1 MKKYLLSTLA
11 DGICVVLLSV
21 CPILCYA
28 SAFSVKLE
36 ASVLIMAAVLFS
48 IVFSL
53 LSAFVKNNLKYALCM
68 TVIAFVAFL
77 VFVFANE
84 RIFAQANYAIN
95 KLLELYSVYLPV
107 YSNIKFASYIAND
120 ATGFF
125 VLLSLILNG
134 LFSFLISRIKS
145 IKIAGLLSI
154 ALLVPCF
161 VLVNTLPDL
170 VPLLI
175 IFTVLFALYFSSQ
188 TRQLNYAHSGVI
200 TAVCAVILAVL
211 ITVLAVINPVAN
223 YERPKWQD
231 NMLNTVQ
238 TLTGMKTY
246 NGSGK
251 ISSALAEVGNSLEPE
266 VDFSNAGALT
276 QTGKKVMTVTS
287 STDGRIYLKSMAYAN
302 YENNKWSVLTDEQ
315 ADNYPQDYQSFI
327 MTIMTQYFEEAETVT
342 IDTVN
347 KENVIYTPYYLN
359 YINNNFSPVCDVFI
373 ANTDK
378 ATNYTMFVIPYSE
391 ENINDFSRIEISGTS
406 KYDDFAQC
414 YLSLPNDTKQ
424 AMLEIAERNNIKDL
438 SKSDI
443 SQTVAAVKDFVSH
456 SASYSLNTQ
465 KVPDGRDVAEWFL
478 NDAETGYCMHFANA
492 TAVMLRALG
501 VPARYVTGY
510 CANVVDGKA
519 TVTSDNAHAWVEY
532 FDERIGWIPL
542 DATSSDFVVVQATES
557 IQPTTQAQT
566 TSPTVQPTTQAQNTK
581 PVKTE
586 VKAKISTP
594 AIIVIIILLIITL
607 AILRII
613 LIRYYRKYSFT
624 HKDYKS
630 RVICIYRYL
639 NKLSVHAKVRI
650 PKKIENICTKAKFST
665 HNISDEEYKIVLNYV
680 LKFRNKT
687 IGKMPIVKK
696 LYCIIILGI

>member
-11 DGICVVLLSV
+11 DGICAVLLSV

-36 ASVLIMAAVLFS
+36 SSVLIMAAVLFS

-53 LSAFVKNNLKYALCM
+53 LSAFVKSNLKYALCM

-84 RIFAQANYAIN
+84 HIFAQANYAIN
-95 KLLELYSVYLPV
+95 KLLEQYSVYLSV
-107 YSNIKFASYIAND
+107 YSNIKFASYIANN

-211 ITVLAVINPVAN
+211 ITVSAVINPVAD

-238 TLTGMKTY
+238 ALTGMKTY

-251 ISSALAEVGNSLEPE
+251 ISSALAEAGNNVSSE
-266 VDFSNAGALT
+266 VDFSNAGALK
-276 QTGKKVMTVTS
+276 QTGTKVMTVV
-287 STDGRIYLKSMAYAN
+287 TDLNGRIYLKGMSYAN

-315 ADNYPQDYQSFI
+315 ANDYPQDFQAFI
-327 MTIMTQYFEEAETVT
+327 MTANYQERATVT

-347 KENVIYTPYYLN
+347 KESIVYTPYYLAS
-359 YINNNFSPVCDVFI
+359 INDTFSPVCDVLVS
-373 ANTDK
+373 NSDK
-378 ATNYTMFVIPYSE
+378 ATNYSMSVMPYSE
-391 ENINDFSRIEISGTS
+391 SELDNFSMDFSSQV
-406 KYDDFAQC
+406 YDYDNFVKNY
-414 YLSLPNDTKQ
+414 YLKLPYDTKL
-424 AMLEIAERNNIKDL
+424 AMLKIAEENNLTGVSTQNIP
-438 SKSDI
+438 
-443 SQTVAAVKDFVSH
+443 QAVKQFVSH

-492 TAVMLRALG
+492 AAVMLRALG

-510 CANVVDGKA
+510 CADVVDGKA
-519 TVTSDNAHAWVEY
+519 IVTSDNAHAWVEY
-532 FDERIGWIPL
+532 YDSSIGWIPL
-542 DATSSDFVVVQATES
+542 DATSSDFEVPQATES
-557 IQPTTQAQT
+557 VQTTTQAQT
-566 TSPTVQPTTQAQNTK
+566 TSPTVQPTTQAQTTK
-581 PVKTE
+581 PVKAE

-594 AIIVIIILLIITL
+594 AIIVIIILLIIAL

-613 LIRYYRKYSFT
+613 FIRYYRKYSFT

-639 NKLSVHAKVRI
+639 NKLSVHSKIRI
-650 PKKIENICTKAKFST
+650 PKKIENICTKSKFST

-680 LKFRNKT
+680 LTFRNKT

>member
-53 LSAFVKNNLKYALCM
+53 LSAFVKNNLKYALCV

-84 RIFAQANYAIN
+84 RIVAQANYAIN
-95 KLLELYSVYLPV
+95 KLLELYSVYLSV

-211 ITVLAVINPVAN
+211 ITVLAVINPVVD

-251 ISSALAEVGNSLEPE
+251 ISSALAEVGNNVSSE
-266 VDFSNAGALT
+266 VDFSNAGALK
-276 QTGKKVMTVTS
+276 QTGTKVMTVTS

-315 ADNYPQDYQSFI
+315 SNDYPQDFQAFI
-327 MTIMTQYFEEAETVT
+327 MTANYQERSTVT

-347 KENVIYTPYYLN
+347 KESIVYTPYYLAS
-359 YINNNFSPVCDVFI
+359 INDTFSPVCDVLVS
-373 ANTDK
+373 NSDK
-378 ATNYTMFVIPYSE
+378 ATNYSMSVMPFSESELDNFSMDFSSQVYDYDNFVKNYYLKLPYDTKLAMLKIAE
-391 ENINDFSRIEISGTS
+391 ENNLTGVST
-406 KYDDFAQC
+406 Q
-414 YLSLPNDTKQ
+414 
-424 AMLEIAERNNIKDL
+424 NIP
-438 SKSDI
+438 
-443 SQTVAAVKDFVSH
+443 QAVKQFVSH

-492 TAVMLRALG
+492 AAVMLRALD

-510 CANVVDGKA
+510 CADVVDGKA
-519 TVTSDNAHAWVEY
+519 IVTSDNAHAWVEY
-532 FDERIGWIPL
+532 YDSSIGWIPL
-542 DATSSDFVVVQATES
+542 DATSSDFEVPQATES
-557 IQPTTQAQT
+557 VQTTTQAQT
-566 TSPTVQPTTQAQNTK
+566 TSPTVQPTTQAQTTK

-594 AIIVIIILLIITL
+594 AIIVIIILLIIAL
-607 AILRII
+607 EILRII

-639 NKLSVHAKVRI
+639 NKLSVHSKVRI

-680 LKFRNKT
+680 LTFRNKT

>member
-11 DGICVVLLSV
+11 DSICVVLLSV

-36 ASVLIMAAVLFS
+36 APVLIMAAVLFS

-95 KLLELYSVYLPV
+95 KLLELYSVYLSV

-211 ITVLAVINPVAN
+211 ITVLAVINPVAD

-231 NMLNTVQ
+231 NILNTVQ

-251 ISSALAEVGNSLEPE
+251 ISSALAEVGNNVSSE

-510 CANVVDGKA
+510 CTNVVDGKA

-542 DATSSDFVVVQATES
+542 DATSSDFEVPQATES
-557 IQPTTQAQT
+557 VQTTTQAQT

-586 VKAKISTP
+586 VKTKISTP
-594 AIIVIIILLIITL
+594 AIIVIIILLIIAL
-607 AILRII
+607 EILRII
-613 LIRYYRKYSFT
+613 FIRYYRKYSFT

-639 NKLSVHAKVRI
+639 NKLSVHSKVRI

-680 LKFRNKT
+680 LTFRNKT

>member
-28 SAFSVKLE
+28 SAFSVKLDS
-36 ASVLIMAAVLFS
+36 SVLIMAAVLFS
-48 IVFSL
+48 MVFSL

-95 KLLELYSVYLPV
+95 KLLEQYSVYLSV
-107 YSNIKFASYIAND
+107 YSNIKFASYIANN

-200 TAVCAVILAVL
+200 TAVYAVILAVL
-211 ITVLAVINPVAN
+211 ITVLAVINPVAD

-251 ISSALAEVGNSLEPE
+251 ISSALAEVGNNVSSE

-315 ADNYPQDYQSFI
+315 ANDYPQDFQAFI
-327 MTIMTQYFEEAETVT
+327 MTANYQERSTVT

-347 KENVIYTPYYLN
+347 KESIVYTPYYLAS
-359 YINNNFSPVCDVFI
+359 INDTFSPVCDVLVS
-373 ANTDK
+373 NSDK
-378 ATNYTMFVIPYSE
+378 ATNYSMSVMPFSESELDNFSMDFSSQVYDYDNFVKSYYLKLPYDTKLAMLKIAE
-391 ENINDFSRIEISGTS
+391 ENNLTGVST
-406 KYDDFAQC
+406 Q
-414 YLSLPNDTKQ
+414 
-424 AMLEIAERNNIKDL
+424 NIP
-438 SKSDI
+438 
-443 SQTVAAVKDFVSH
+443 QAVKQFVSH

-492 TAVMLRALG
+492 AAVMLRALG

-510 CANVVDGKA
+510 CADVVDGKA
-519 TVTSDNAHAWVEY
+519 IVTSDNAHAWVEY
-532 FDERIGWIPL
+532 YDSSIGWIPL
-542 DATSSDFVVVQATES
+542 DATSSDFVIPQATES

-566 TSPTVQPTTQAQNTK
+566 TSPTVQPTTQAQTSK
-581 PVKTE
+581 PAKTE

-594 AIIVIIILLIITL
+594 AIVVIIILLIIAL

-639 NKLSVHAKVRI
+639 NKLSVHSKVRI

-665 HNISDEEYKIVLNYV
+665 HNISDEEYKIVFNYV
-680 LKFRNKT
+680 LTFRNKT

>member
-36 ASVLIMAAVLFS
+36 APVLIMAAVLFS

-95 KLLELYSVYLPV
+95 KLLELYSVYLSV
-107 YSNIKFASYIAND
+107 YSNIKFASYIANN

-211 ITVLAVINPVAN
+211 ITVLAVINPVAD

-251 ISSALAEVGNSLEPE
+251 ISSALAEVGNNVSSE
-266 VDFSNAGALT
+266 VDFSNAGALK
-276 QTGKKVMTVTS
+276 QTGTKVMTVV
-287 STDGRIYLKSMAYAN
+287 TDLNGRIYLKGMSYAN

-315 ADNYPQDYQSFI
+315 ANDYPQDFQAFI
-327 MTIMTQYFEEAETVT
+327 MTANYQERSTVT

-347 KENVIYTPYYLN
+347 KESIVYTPYYLVS
-359 YINNNFSPVCDVFI
+359 INDTFSPVCDVLVS
-373 ANTDK
+373 NSDK
-378 ATNYTMFVIPYSE
+378 ATNYSMSVMPYSE
-391 ENINDFSRIEISGTS
+391 SELNNFSMDFSSQV
-406 KYDDFAQC
+406 YDYDNFVKSY
-414 YLSLPNDTKQ
+414 YLKLPYDTKL
-424 AMLEIAERNNIKDL
+424 AMLKIAEENNLTGVSTQNIP
-438 SKSDI
+438 
-443 SQTVAAVKDFVSH
+443 QAVKQFVSH

-492 TAVMLRALG
+492 AAVMLRALG

-510 CANVVDGKA
+510 CADVVDGKA
-519 TVTSDNAHAWVEY
+519 IVTSDNAHAWVEY
-532 FDERIGWIPL
+532 YDSSIGWIPL
-542 DATSSDFVVVQATES
+542 DATSSDFEVPQATES
-557 IQPTTQAQT
+557 VQTTTQAQT
-566 TSPTVQPTTQAQNTK
+566 TSPTVQPTTQAQTTK

-594 AIIVIIILLIITL
+594 AIIVIIILLIIAL

-613 LIRYYRKYSFT
+613 FIRYYRKYSFT
-624 HKDYKS
+624 HNDYKS

-639 NKLSVHAKVRI
+639 NKLSVHSKVRI

-680 LKFRNKT
+680 LTFRNKT

>member
-11 DGICVVLLSV
+11 DGICVFLLSV

-48 IVFSL
+48 MVFSL

-84 RIFAQANYAIN
+84 HIFAQANYAIN
-95 KLLELYSVYLPV
+95 KLLEQYSVYLSV
-107 YSNIKFASYIAND
+107 YSNIKFASYIANN

-200 TAVCAVILAVL
+200 TAVYAVILAVL
-211 ITVLAVINPVAN
+211 ITVLAVINPVTD

-251 ISSALAEVGNSLEPE
+251 ISSALAEVGNNVSSE
-266 VDFSNAGALT
+266 VDFSNAGALK
-276 QTGKKVMTVTS
+276 QTGTKVMTVV
-287 STDGRIYLKSMAYAN
+287 TDLNGRIYLKGMSYAN

-315 ADNYPQDYQSFI
+315 ANDYPQDFQAFI
-327 MTIMTQYFEEAETVT
+327 MTANYQERSTVT

-347 KENVIYTPYYLN
+347 KESIVYTPYYLAS
-359 YINNNFSPVCDVFI
+359 INDTFSPVCDVLVS
-373 ANTDK
+373 NSDK
-378 ATNYTMFVIPYSE
+378 ATNYSMSVMPFSESELDNFSMDFSSQVYDYDNFVKNYYLKLPYDTKLAMLKIAE
-391 ENINDFSRIEISGTS
+391 ENNLTGVST
-406 KYDDFAQC
+406 Q
-414 YLSLPNDTKQ
+414 
-424 AMLEIAERNNIKDL
+424 NIP
-438 SKSDI
+438 
-443 SQTVAAVKDFVSH
+443 QAVKQFVSH

-519 TVTSDNAHAWVEY
+519 TVTSDNAHAWAEY

-542 DATSSDFVVVQATES
+542 DATSSDFEVPQATES
-557 IQPTTQAQT
+557 VQTTTQAQT
-566 TSPTVQPTTQAQNTK
+566 TSPTVQPTTQAQTTK

-594 AIIVIIILLIITL
+594 AIIVIIILLIIAL
-607 AILRII
+607 EILRII

-639 NKLSVHAKVRI
+639 NKLSVHSKVRI

-680 LKFRNKT
+680 LTFRNKT

>member
-36 ASVLIMAAVLFS
+36 SSVLIMAAVLFS

-84 RIFAQANYAIN
+84 RIVAQANYAIN
-95 KLLELYSVYLPV
+95 KLLELYSVYLSV
-107 YSNIKFASYIAND
+107 YSNIKFASYIANN

-211 ITVLAVINPVAN
+211 ITVLAVINPVAD

-251 ISSALAEVGNSLEPE
+251 ISSALAEVGNNVSSE
-266 VDFSNAGALT
+266 VDFSNAGALK
-276 QTGKKVMTVTS
+276 QTGTKVMTVV
-287 STDGRIYLKSMAYAN
+287 TDLNGRIYLKGMSYAN

-315 ADNYPQDYQSFI
+315 ANDYPQDFQAFI
-327 MTIMTQYFEEAETVT
+327 MTANYQERSTVT

-347 KENVIYTPYYLN
+347 KESIVYTPYYLAS
-359 YINNNFSPVCDVFI
+359 INDTFSPVCDVLVS
-373 ANTDK
+373 NSDK
-378 ATNYTMFVIPYSE
+378 ATNYSISVMPYSE
-391 ENINDFSRIEISGTS
+391 SELDNFSMAFSS
-406 KYDDFAQC
+406 QVYDYDNFVKSY
-414 YLSLPNDTKQ
+414 YLKLPYDTKL
-424 AMLEIAERNNIKDL
+424 AMLKIAEENNLTGVSTQNIP
-438 SKSDI
+438 
-443 SQTVAAVKDFVSH
+443 QAVKQFVSH

-478 NDAETGYCMHFANA
+478 NDVETGYCMHFANA
-492 TAVMLRALG
+492 AAVMLRALG

-510 CANVVDGKA
+510 CADVVDGKA

-542 DATSSDFVVVQATES
+542 DATSSDFEVPQATES

-581 PVKTE
+581 SVKTE

-594 AIIVIIILLIITL
+594 AIIVIIILLIIAL

-680 LKFRNKT
+680 LTFRNKT

>member
-95 KLLELYSVYLPV
+95 KLLELYSVYLSV
-107 YSNIKFASYIAND
+107 YSNIKFASYVAND

-154 ALLVPCF
+154 VLLVPCF

-211 ITVLAVINPVAN
+211 ITVLAVINPVAD

-251 ISSALAEVGNSLEPE
+251 ISSALAEVGNNVSSE
-266 VDFSNAGALT
+266 VDFSNAGALK
-276 QTGKKVMTVTS
+276 QTGTKVMTVV
-287 STDGRIYLKSMAYAN
+287 TDLNGRIYLKGMSYAN

-315 ADNYPQDYQSFI
+315 ANDYPQDFQAFI
-327 MTIMTQYFEEAETVT
+327 MTANYQERSTVT

-347 KENVIYTPYYLN
+347 KESIVYTPYYLAS
-359 YINNNFSPVCDVFI
+359 INDTFSPVCDVLVS
-373 ANTDK
+373 NSDK
-378 ATNYTMFVIPYSE
+378 TTNYSMSVMPFSESELDNFSIDFSSQVYDYDNFVKNYYLKLPYDTKLAMLKIAE
-391 ENINDFSRIEISGTS
+391 ENNLTGVST
-406 KYDDFAQC
+406 Q
-414 YLSLPNDTKQ
+414 
-424 AMLEIAERNNIKDL
+424 NIP
-438 SKSDI
+438 
-443 SQTVAAVKDFVSH
+443 QAVKQFVSH

-492 TAVMLRALG
+492 AAVMLRALG

-510 CANVVDGKA
+510 CADVVDGKA
-519 TVTSDNAHAWVEY
+519 IVTSDNAHAWVEY
-532 FDERIGWIPL
+532 YDSSIGWIPL
-542 DATSSDFVVVQATES
+542 DATSSDFEVPQATES
-557 IQPTTQAQT
+557 VQTTTQAQT
-566 TSPTVQPTTQAQNTK
+566 TSPTVQPTTQAQTTK

-586 VKAKISTP
+586 VKAKLSTP
-594 AIIVIIILLIITL
+594 AIIVIIILLIIAL
-607 AILRII
+607 EILRII

-639 NKLSVHAKVRI
+639 NKLSVHSKVRI

-680 LKFRNKT
+680 LTFRNKT

>member
-211 ITVLAVINPVAN
+211 ITVLAVINPVAD

-251 ISSALAEVGNSLEPE
+251 ISSALVEVGNSLEPE

-373 ANTDK
+373 SNTDK

-443 SQTVAAVKDFVSH
+443 SQTVAAVKGFVSH

-492 TAVMLRALG
+492 AAVMLRALG

-510 CANVVDGKA
+510 CADVVDGKA

-542 DATSSDFVVVQATES
+542 DATSSDFEVPQATES

-594 AIIVIIILLIITL
+594 AIIVIIILLIIAL
-607 AILRII
+607 EILRII

-639 NKLSVHAKVRI
+639 NKLSVHSKVRI

-680 LKFRNKT
+680 LTFRNKT

>member
-36 ASVLIMAAVLFS
+36 SSVLIMAAVLFS

-95 KLLELYSVYLPV
+95 KLLELYSVYLSV

-315 ADNYPQDYQSFI
+315 ANDYPQDFQAFI
-327 MTIMTQYFEEAETVT
+327 MTANYQERSTVT

-347 KENVIYTPYYLN
+347 KESIVYTPYYLAS
-359 YINNNFSPVCDVFI
+359 INDTFSPVCDVLVS
-373 ANTDK
+373 NSDK
-378 ATNYTMFVIPYSE
+378 ATNYSMSVMPYSE
-391 ENINDFSRIEISGTS
+391 SELDNFSMDFSSQV
-406 KYDDFAQC
+406 YDYDNFVKSY
-414 YLSLPNDTKQ
+414 YLKLPYDTKL
-424 AMLEIAERNNIKDL
+424 AMLKIAEENNLTGVSTQNIP
-438 SKSDI
+438 
-443 SQTVAAVKDFVSH
+443 QAVKQFVSH

-478 NDAETGYCMHFANA
+478 NDAQTGYCMHFANA

-542 DATSSDFVVVQATES
+542 DATSSDFEVPQATES

-594 AIIVIIILLIITL
+594 AIIVIIILLIIAL

-639 NKLSVHAKVRI
+639 NKLSVHSKVRI

-680 LKFRNKT
+680 LTFRNKT

>member
-48 IVFSL
+48 MVFSL

-84 RIFAQANYAIN
+84 HIFAQANYAIN
-95 KLLELYSVYLPV
+95 KLLEQYSVYLSV
-107 YSNIKFASYIAND
+107 YSNIKFASYIANN

-161 VLVNTLPDL
+161 VLVNTLPEL

-200 TAVCAVILAVL
+200 TAICAVILAVL
-211 ITVLAVINPVAN
+211 ITVLAVINPVAD

-251 ISSALAEVGNSLEPE
+251 ISSALAEVGNNVSSE
-266 VDFSNAGALT
+266 VDFSNAGALK
-276 QTGKKVMTVTS
+276 QTGTKVMTVV
-287 STDGRIYLKSMAYAN
+287 TDLKGRIYLKGMSYAN

-315 ADNYPQDYQSFI
+315 ANDYPQDFQAFI
-327 MTIMTQYFEEAETVT
+327 MTANYQERSTVT

-347 KENVIYTPYYLN
+347 KESIVYTPYYLAS
-359 YINNNFSPVCDVFI
+359 INDTFSPVCDVLVS
-373 ANTDK
+373 NSDK
-378 ATNYTMFVIPYSE
+378 ATNYSMSVMPYSE
-391 ENINDFSRIEISGTS
+391 SELDNFSMDFSSQV
-406 KYDDFAQC
+406 YDYDNFVKSY
-414 YLSLPNDTKQ
+414 YLKLPYDTKL
-424 AMLEIAERNNIKDL
+424 AMLKIAEENNLTGVSTQNIP
-438 SKSDI
+438 
-443 SQTVAAVKDFVSH
+443 QAVKQFVSH

-492 TAVMLRALG
+492 AAVMLRALG

-510 CANVVDGKA
+510 CADVVDGKA
-519 TVTSDNAHAWVEY
+519 IVTSDNAHAWVEY
-532 FDERIGWIPL
+532 YDSSIGWIPL

-557 IQPTTQAQT
+557 IQPTTQSQT

-594 AIIVIIILLIITL
+594 AIIVIIILLIIAL
-607 AILRII
+607 EILRII
-613 LIRYYRKYSFT
+613 FIRYYRKYSFT

-639 NKLSVHAKVRI
+639 NKLSVHSKVRI

-680 LKFRNKT
+680 LTFRNKT

-696 LYCIIILGI
+696 LYCIIILCI

>member
-36 ASVLIMAAVLFS
+36 SSVLIMAAVLFS

-84 RIFAQANYAIN
+84 HIFAQANYAIN
-95 KLLELYSVYLPV
+95 KLLEQYSVYLSV
-107 YSNIKFASYIAND
+107 YSNIKFASYIANN

-200 TAVCAVILAVL
+200 TAVYAVILAVL
-211 ITVLAVINPVAN
+211 ITVLAVINPIAD

-266 VDFSNAGALT
+266 VDFSNAGALK
-276 QTGKKVMTVTS
+276 QTGTKVMTVV
-287 STDGRIYLKSMAYAN
+287 TDLNGRIYLKGMSYAN

-315 ADNYPQDYQSFI
+315 ANDYPQDFQAFI
-327 MTIMTQYFEEAETVT
+327 MTANYQERSTVT

-347 KENVIYTPYYLN
+347 KESIVYTPYYLAS
-359 YINNNFSPVCDVFI
+359 INDTFSPVCDVLVS
-373 ANTDK
+373 NSDK
-378 ATNYTMFVIPYSE
+378 ATNYSMSVMPYSE
-391 ENINDFSRIEISGTS
+391 SELDNFSMDFSSQV
-406 KYDDFAQC
+406 YDYDNFVKSY
-414 YLSLPNDTKQ
+414 YLKLPYDTKL
-424 AMLEIAERNNIKDL
+424 AMLKIAEESNLTGVSTQNIP
-438 SKSDI
+438 
-443 SQTVAAVKDFVSH
+443 QAVKQFVSH

-492 TAVMLRALG
+492 AAVMLRALG

-510 CANVVDGKA
+510 CADVVDGKA
-519 TVTSDNAHAWVEY
+519 IVTSDNAHAWVEY
-532 FDERIGWIPL
+532 YDSSIGWIPL
-542 DATSSDFVVVQATES
+542 DATSSDFEVPQATES
-557 IQPTTQAQT
+557 VQTTTQAQT
-566 TSPTVQPTTQAQNTK
+566 TSPTVQPTTQAQTTK

-594 AIIVIIILLIITL
+594 AIIVIIILLIIAL

-639 NKLSVHAKVRI
+639 NKLSVHSKIRI

-680 LKFRNKT
+680 LTFRNKT

>member
-11 DGICVVLLSV
+11 DGICVFLLSV

-48 IVFSL
+48 MVFSL

-95 KLLELYSVYLPV
+95 KLLEQYSVYLSV

-200 TAVCAVILAVL
+200 TAVYAVILAVL
-211 ITVLAVINPVAN
+211 ITVLAVINPIAD

-315 ADNYPQDYQSFI
+315 ANDYPQDFQAFI
-327 MTIMTQYFEEAETVT
+327 MTANYQERSTVT

-347 KENVIYTPYYLN
+347 KESIVYTPYYLAS
-359 YINNNFSPVCDVFI
+359 INDTFSPICDVLVS
-373 ANTDK
+373 NSDK
-378 ATNYTMFVIPYSE
+378 ATNYSMSVMPYSE
-391 ENINDFSRIEISGTS
+391 SELDNFSMDFSSQV
-406 KYDDFAQC
+406 YDYDNFVKSY
-414 YLSLPNDTKQ
+414 YLKLPYDTKL
-424 AMLEIAERNNIKDL
+424 AMLKIAEENNLTGVSTQNIP
-438 SKSDI
+438 
-443 SQTVAAVKDFVSH
+443 QAVKQFVSH

-492 TAVMLRALG
+492 AAVMLRALG

-510 CANVVDGKA
+510 CADVVDGKA
-519 TVTSDNAHAWVEY
+519 IVTSDNAHAWVEY
-532 FDERIGWIPL
+532 YDSSIGWIPL

-557 IQPTTQAQT
+557 IQPTTQSQT

-594 AIIVIIILLIITL
+594 AIIVIIILLIIAL
-607 AILRII
+607 EILRII
-613 LIRYYRKYSFT
+613 FIRYYRKYSFT

-639 NKLSVHAKVRI
+639 NKLSVHSKVRI

-680 LKFRNKT
+680 LTFRNKT

>member
-11 DGICVVLLSV
+11 DGICAFLLSV

-95 KLLELYSVYLPV
+95 KLLEQYSVYLSV
-107 YSNIKFASYIAND
+107 YSNIKFASYIANN

-125 VLLSLILNG
+125 VLVSLILNG

-200 TAVCAVILAVL
+200 TAVYAVILAVL
-211 ITVLAVINPVAN
+211 ITVLAVINPVAD

-238 TLTGMKTY
+238 ALTGMKTY

-251 ISSALAEVGNSLEPE
+251 ISSALAEVGNNVSSE

-315 ADNYPQDYQSFI
+315 ANDYPQDFQAFI
-327 MTIMTQYFEEAETVT
+327 MTANYQERSTVT

-347 KENVIYTPYYLN
+347 KESIVYTPYYLAS
-359 YINNNFSPVCDVFI
+359 INDTFSPVCDVLVS
-373 ANTDK
+373 NSDK
-378 ATNYTMFVIPYSE
+378 ATNYSMSVMPYSE
-391 ENINDFSRIEISGTS
+391 SELDNFSMDFSSQV
-406 KYDDFAQC
+406 YDYDNFVKSY
-414 YLSLPNDTKQ
+414 YLKLPYDTKL
-424 AMLEIAERNNIKDL
+424 AMLKIAEENNLTGVSTQNIP
-438 SKSDI
+438 
-443 SQTVAAVKDFVSH
+443 QAVKQFVSH

-478 NDAETGYCMHFANA
+478 NNAETGYCMHFANA
-492 TAVMLRALG
+492 AAVMLRALG

-510 CANVVDGKA
+510 CADVVDGKA
-519 TVTSDNAHAWVEY
+519 IVTSDNAHAWVEY
-532 FDERIGWIPL
+532 YDSSIGWIPL
-542 DATSSDFVVVQATES
+542 DATSSDFEVPQATES
-557 IQPTTQAQT
+557 VQTTTQAQT
-566 TSPTVQPTTQAQNTK
+566 TSPTVQPTTQAQTTK

-594 AIIVIIILLIITL
+594 AIIVIIILLIIAL
-607 AILRII
+607 EILRII
-613 LIRYYRKYSFT
+613 FIRYYRKYSFT

-639 NKLSVHAKVRI
+639 NKLSVHSKVRI

-680 LKFRNKT
+680 LTFRNKT

>member
-11 DGICVVLLSV
+11 DGICAVLLSV

-36 ASVLIMAAVLFS
+36 APVLIMAAVLFS

-68 TVIAFVAFL
+68 TVITFVAFL

-95 KLLELYSVYLPV
+95 KLLEQYSVYLSV

-211 ITVLAVINPVAN
+211 ITVLAVINPVAD

-251 ISSALAEVGNSLEPE
+251 ISSALAEVGNNVSSE
-266 VDFSNAGALT
+266 VDFSNAGALK
-276 QTGKKVMTVTS
+276 QTGTKVMTVV
-287 STDGRIYLKSMAYAN
+287 TDLNGRIYLKGMSYAN

-315 ADNYPQDYQSFI
+315 ANDYPQDFQAFI
-327 MTIMTQYFEEAETVT
+327 MTANYQERSTVT

-347 KENVIYTPYYLN
+347 KESIVYTPYYLAS
-359 YINNNFSPVCDVFI
+359 INDTFSPVCDVLVS
-373 ANTDK
+373 NSDK
-378 ATNYTMFVIPYSE
+378 ATNYSMSVMPYSE
-391 ENINDFSRIEISGTS
+391 SELDNFSMDFSSQV
-406 KYDDFAQC
+406 YDYDNFVKSY
-414 YLSLPNDTKQ
+414 YLKLPYDTKL
-424 AMLEIAERNNIKDL
+424 AMLKIAEESNLTGVSTQNIP
-438 SKSDI
+438 
-443 SQTVAAVKDFVSH
+443 QAVKQFVSH

-492 TAVMLRALG
+492 AAVMLRALG

-510 CANVVDGKA
+510 CADVVDGKA
-519 TVTSDNAHAWVEY
+519 IVTSDNAHAWVEY
-532 FDERIGWIPL
+532 YDSSIGWIPL

-566 TSPTVQPTTQAQNTK
+566 TSPTTQPTTQKSTANEKSNTK
-581 PVKTE
+581 V
-586 VKAKISTP
+586 KISAP
-594 AIIVIIILLIITL
+594 VVWLIIIILIIAL
-607 AILRII
+607 AAIRII
-613 LIRYYRKYSFT
+613 LIRILRKRSFT
-624 HKDYKS
+624 HKTYKS
-630 RVICIYRYL
+630 RTICIYRYL
-639 NKLSVHAKVRI
+639 SKISALANWKLPSRI
-650 PKKIENICTKAKFST
+650 EKIGTKARYSN
-665 HNISDEEYKIVLNYV
+665 HNITKEEYITIFNYV
-680 LKFRNKT
+680 PVFRKGT
-687 IGKMPIVKK
+687 LRKMPILKK
-696 LYCIIILGI
+696 IYTLIILGI

>member
-28 SAFSVKLE
+28 SAFSVKFE
-36 ASVLIMAAVLFS
+36 APVLIMAAVLFS

-95 KLLELYSVYLPV
+95 KLLEQYSVYLSV

-211 ITVLAVINPVAN
+211 ITVLAVINPVAD

-251 ISSALAEVGNSLEPE
+251 ISSALAEVGNNVSSE
-266 VDFSNAGALT
+266 VDFSNAGALK
-276 QTGKKVMTVTS
+276 QTGTKVMTVV
-287 STDGRIYLKSMAYAN
+287 TDLNGRIYLKGMSYAN

-315 ADNYPQDYQSFI
+315 ANDYPQDFQAFI
-327 MTIMTQYFEEAETVT
+327 MTANYQERSTVT

-347 KENVIYTPYYLN
+347 KESIVYTPYYLAS
-359 YINNNFSPVCDVFI
+359 INDTFSPVCDVLVS
-373 ANTDK
+373 NSDK
-378 ATNYTMFVIPYSE
+378 ATNYSMSVMPFSESELDNFSMDFSSQVYDYDNFVKNYYLKLPYDTKLAMLKIAE
-391 ENINDFSRIEISGTS
+391 ENNLTGVST
-406 KYDDFAQC
+406 Q
-414 YLSLPNDTKQ
+414 
-424 AMLEIAERNNIKDL
+424 NIP
-438 SKSDI
+438 
-443 SQTVAAVKDFVSH
+443 QAVKQFVSH

-542 DATSSDFVVVQATES
+542 DATSSDFEVPQATES
-557 IQPTTQAQT
+557 VQTTTQAQT

-594 AIIVIIILLIITL
+594 AIIVIIILLIIAL
-607 AILRII
+607 EILRII
-613 LIRYYRKYSFT
+613 FIRYYREYSFT

-639 NKLSVHAKVRI
+639 NKLSVHSKIRI

-680 LKFRNKT
+680 LTFRNKT

>member
-11 DGICVVLLSV
+11 DGICAFLLSV

-84 RIFAQANYAIN
+84 HIFAQANYAIN
-95 KLLELYSVYLPV
+95 KLLEQYSVYLSV
-107 YSNIKFASYIAND
+107 YSNIKFASYIANN

-188 TRQLNYAHSGVI
+188 TRQLSYAHSGVI

-211 ITVLAVINPVAN
+211 ITVLAVINPVAD

-251 ISSALAEVGNSLEPE
+251 ISSALAEAGNNVSSE
-266 VDFSNAGALT
+266 VDFSNAGALK
-276 QTGKKVMTVTS
+276 QTGTKVMTVV
-287 STDGRIYLKSMAYAN
+287 TDLNGRIYLKGMSYAN

-315 ADNYPQDYQSFI
+315 ANDYPQDFQAFI
-327 MTIMTQYFEEAETVT
+327 MTANYQERSTVT

-347 KENVIYTPYYLN
+347 KESIVYTPYYLAS
-359 YINNNFSPVCDVFI
+359 INDTFSPVCDVLVS
-373 ANTDK
+373 NSDK
-378 ATNYTMFVIPYSE
+378 ATNYSMSVMPYSE
-391 ENINDFSRIEISGTS
+391 SELDNFSMDFSSQV
-406 KYDDFAQC
+406 YDYDNFVKSY
-414 YLSLPNDTKQ
+414 YLKLPYDTKL
-424 AMLEIAERNNIKDL
+424 AMLKIAEENNLTGVSTQNIP
-438 SKSDI
+438 
-443 SQTVAAVKDFVSH
+443 QAVKQFVSH

-492 TAVMLRALG
+492 AAVMLRALG

-510 CANVVDGKA
+510 CADVVDGKA
-519 TVTSDNAHAWVEY
+519 IVTSDNAHAWVEY
-532 FDERIGWIPL
+532 YDSSIGWIPL

-566 TSPTVQPTTQAQNTK
+566 TSPTVQPTTQAQTTK

-594 AIIVIIILLIITL
+594 AIIVIIILLIIAL
-607 AILRII
+607 EILRII
-613 LIRYYRKYSFT
+613 FIRYYRKYSFT

-639 NKLSVHAKVRI
+639 NKLSVHSKVRI
-650 PKKIENICTKAKFST
+650 PKKIENICTKAKFSM

-680 LKFRNKT
+680 LTFRNKT
-687 IGKMPIVKK
+687 IGKIPIVKK

>member
-95 KLLELYSVYLPV
+95 KLLEQYSVYLSV

-211 ITVLAVINPVAN
+211 ITVLAVINPVAD

-251 ISSALAEVGNSLEPE
+251 ISSALAEVGNNVSSE
-266 VDFSNAGALT
+266 VDFSNAGALK
-276 QTGKKVMTVTS
+276 QTGTKVMTVV
-287 STDGRIYLKSMAYAN
+287 TDLNGRIYLKGMSYAN

-315 ADNYPQDYQSFI
+315 ANDYPQDFQAFI
-327 MTIMTQYFEEAETVT
+327 MTANYQERSTVT

-347 KENVIYTPYYLN
+347 KESIVYTPYYLAS
-359 YINNNFSPVCDVFI
+359 INDTFSPVCDVLVS
-373 ANTDK
+373 NSDK
-378 ATNYTMFVIPYSE
+378 TTNYSMSVMPFSESELDNFSMDFSSQVYDYDNFVKNYYLELPYDTKLAMLKIAE
-391 ENINDFSRIEISGTS
+391 ENNLTGVST
-406 KYDDFAQC
+406 Q
-414 YLSLPNDTKQ
+414 
-424 AMLEIAERNNIKDL
+424 NIP
-438 SKSDI
+438 
-443 SQTVAAVKDFVSH
+443 QAVKQFVSH

-492 TAVMLRALG
+492 AAVMLRALG

-510 CANVVDGKA
+510 CADVVDGKA
-519 TVTSDNAHAWVEY
+519 IVTSDNAHAWVEY
-532 FDERIGWIPL
+532 YDSSIGWIPL

-594 AIIVIIILLIITL
+594 AIIVIIILLIIAL
-607 AILRII
+607 EILRII
-613 LIRYYRKYSFT
+613 FIRYYRKYSFT

-639 NKLSVHAKVRI
+639 NKLSVHSKVRI

-665 HNISDEEYKIVLNYV
+665 HNISDEEYKIVLNYI
-680 LKFRNKT
+680 LTFRNKT
-687 IGKMPIVKK
+687 IGKMPIIKK

>member
-53 LSAFVKNNLKYALCM
+53 LSAFVKSNLKYALCM

-84 RIFAQANYAIN
+84 HILAQANYAIN
-95 KLLELYSVYLPV
+95 KLLELYSVYLSV

-145 IKIAGLLSI
+145 IKIAGLLSV

-211 ITVLAVINPVAN
+211 ITVLAVINPVVD

-251 ISSALAEVGNSLEPE
+251 ISSALAEVGNNVSSE
-266 VDFSNAGALT
+266 VDFSNAGALK
-276 QTGKKVMTVTS
+276 QTGTKVMSVVT
-287 STDGRIYLKSMAYAN
+287 DLNGRIYLKGMSYAN

-315 ADNYPQDYQSFI
+315 ANDYPQDFQAFI
-327 MTIMTQYFEEAETVT
+327 MTANYQERSTVT

-347 KENVIYTPYYLN
+347 KESIVYTPYYLAS
-359 YINNNFSPVCDVFI
+359 INDTFSPVCDVLVS
-373 ANTDK
+373 NSDK
-378 ATNYTMFVIPYSE
+378 ATNYSMSVMPYSE
-391 ENINDFSRIEISGTS
+391 SELDNFSMAFSS
-406 KYDDFAQC
+406 PVYDYDNFVKSY
-414 YLSLPNDTKQ
+414 YLKLPYDTKL
-424 AMLEIAERNNIKDL
+424 AMLKIAEENNLTGVSTQNIP
-438 SKSDI
+438 
-443 SQTVAAVKDFVSH
+443 QAVKQFVSH

-542 DATSSDFVVVQATES
+542 DATSSDFEVPQATES
-557 IQPTTQAQT
+557 VQTTTQAQT

-594 AIIVIIILLIITL
+594 AIIVIIILLIIAL

-639 NKLSVHAKVRI
+639 NKLSVHSKVRI

-680 LKFRNKT
+680 LTFRNKT

>member
-11 DGICVVLLSV
+11 DGICVFLLSV

-36 ASVLIMAAVLFS
+36 APVLIMAAILFS
-48 IVFSL
+48 MVFSL

-95 KLLELYSVYLPV
+95 KLLEQYSVYLSV
-107 YSNIKFASYIAND
+107 YSNIKFASYIANN

-211 ITVLAVINPVAN
+211 ITVLAVINPVAD

-251 ISSALAEVGNSLEPE
+251 ISSALAEVGNNVSSE
-266 VDFSNAGALT
+266 VDFSNAGALK
-276 QTGKKVMTVTS
+276 QTGTKVMTVV
-287 STDGRIYLKSMAYAN
+287 TDLNGRIYLKGMSYAN

-315 ADNYPQDYQSFI
+315 ANDYPQDFQAFI
-327 MTIMTQYFEEAETVT
+327 MTANYQERSTVT

-347 KENVIYTPYYLN
+347 KESIVYTPYYLAS
-359 YINNNFSPVCDVFI
+359 INDTFSPVCDVLVS
-373 ANTDK
+373 NSDK
-378 ATNYTMFVIPYSE
+378 ATNYSMSVMPFSESELDNFSMDFSSQVYDYDNFVKNYYLKLPYDTKLAMLKIAE
-391 ENINDFSRIEISGTS
+391 ENNLTGVST
-406 KYDDFAQC
+406 Q
-414 YLSLPNDTKQ
+414 
-424 AMLEIAERNNIKDL
+424 NIP
-438 SKSDI
+438 
-443 SQTVAAVKDFVSH
+443 QAVKQFVSQ

-492 TAVMLRALG
+492 AAVMLRALG

-510 CANVVDGKA
+510 CADVVDGKA
-519 TVTSDNAHAWVEY
+519 IVTSDNAHAWVEY
-532 FDERIGWIPL
+532 YDSSIGWIPL

-557 IQPTTQAQT
+557 IQPTTQSQT
-566 TSPTVQPTTQAQNTK
+566 TSPTVQPTTQAQTTK

-594 AIIVIIILLIITL
+594 AIIVIIILLIIAL
-607 AILRII
+607 EILRII

-639 NKLSVHAKVRI
+639 NKLSVHSKVRI

-680 LKFRNKT
+680 LTFRNKT

-696 LYCIIILGI
+696 LYCIIILCI

>member
-53 LSAFVKNNLKYALCM
+53 LSAFVKSNLKYALCM

-95 KLLELYSVYLPV
+95 KLLEQYSVYLSV

-200 TAVCAVILAVL
+200 TAVYAVILAVL
-211 ITVLAVINPVAN
+211 ITVLAVINPIAD

-251 ISSALAEVGNSLEPE
+251 ISSALAEVGNNVSSE

-315 ADNYPQDYQSFI
+315 ANDYPQDFQAFI
-327 MTIMTQYFEEAETVT
+327 MTANYQERSTVT

-347 KENVIYTPYYLN
+347 KESIVYTPYYLAS
-359 YINNNFSPVCDVFI
+359 INDTFSPVCDVLVS
-373 ANTDK
+373 NSDK
-378 ATNYTMFVIPYSE
+378 ATNYSMSVMPYSE
-391 ENINDFSRIEISGTS
+391 SELDNFSMDFSSQV
-406 KYDDFAQC
+406 YDYDNFVKSY
-414 YLSLPNDTKQ
+414 YLKLPYDTKL
-424 AMLEIAERNNIKDL
+424 AMLKIAEENNLTGVSTQNIP
-438 SKSDI
+438 
-443 SQTVAAVKDFVSH
+443 QAVKQFVSH

-492 TAVMLRALG
+492 AAVMLRALG

-510 CANVVDGKA
+510 CADVVDGKA
-519 TVTSDNAHAWVEY
+519 IVTSDNAHAWVEY
-532 FDERIGWIPL
+532 YDSSIGWIPL
-542 DATSSDFVVVQATES
+542 DATSSDFEVPQATES
-557 IQPTTQAQT
+557 VQTTTQAQT
-566 TSPTVQPTTQAQNTK
+566 TSPTVQPTTQAQTTK

-594 AIIVIIILLIITL
+594 AIIVIIILLIIAL
-607 AILRII
+607 EILRII

-639 NKLSVHAKVRI
+639 NKLSVHSKIRI

-680 LKFRNKT
+680 LTFRNKT

>member
-95 KLLELYSVYLPV
+95 KLLEQYSVYLSV
-107 YSNIKFASYIAND
+107 YSNIKFASYIANN

-211 ITVLAVINPVAN
+211 ITVLAVINPVAD

-251 ISSALAEVGNSLEPE
+251 ISSALAEVGNNVSSE
-266 VDFSNAGALT
+266 VDFSNAGALK
-276 QTGKKVMTVTS
+276 QTGTKVMTVV
-287 STDGRIYLKSMAYAN
+287 TDLNGRIYLKGMSYAN

-315 ADNYPQDYQSFI
+315 ANDYPQDFQAFI
-327 MTIMTQYFEEAETVT
+327 MTANYQERSTVT

-347 KENVIYTPYYLN
+347 KESIVYTPYYLAS
-359 YINNNFSPVCDVFI
+359 INDTFSPVCDVLVS
-373 ANTDK
+373 NSDK
-378 ATNYTMFVIPYSE
+378 ATNYSMSVMPFSESELDNFSMDFSSQVYDYDNFVKNYYLKLPYDTKLAMLKIAE
-391 ENINDFSRIEISGTS
+391 ENNLTGVST
-406 KYDDFAQC
+406 Q
-414 YLSLPNDTKQ
+414 
-424 AMLEIAERNNIKDL
+424 NIP
-438 SKSDI
+438 
-443 SQTVAAVKDFVSH
+443 QAVKQFVSH

-492 TAVMLRALG
+492 AAVMLRALG

-510 CANVVDGKA
+510 CADVVDGKA
-519 TVTSDNAHAWVEY
+519 IVTSDNAHAWVEY
-532 FDERIGWIPL
+532 YDSSIGWIPL
-542 DATSSDFVVVQATES
+542 DATSSDFEVPQATES
-557 IQPTTQAQT
+557 VQTTTQAQT
-566 TSPTVQPTTQAQNTK
+566 TSPTVQPTTQAQTTK

-594 AIIVIIILLIITL
+594 AIIVIIILLIIAL
-607 AILRII
+607 EILRII

-639 NKLSVHAKVRI
+639 NKLSVHSKVRI

-680 LKFRNKT
+680 LTFRNKT

>member
-211 ITVLAVINPVAN
+211 ITVLAVINPVAD

-251 ISSALAEVGNSLEPE
+251 ISSALAEVGNNVSSE

-391 ENINDFSRIEISGTS
+391 ENIDDFSRIEISGTS

-492 TAVMLRALG
+492 AAVMLRALG

-542 DATSSDFVVVQATES
+542 DATSSDFEVPQATES

-594 AIIVIIILLIITL
+594 AIIVIIILLIIAL
-607 AILRII
+607 EILRII

-639 NKLSVHAKVRI
+639 NKLSVHSKVRI
-650 PKKIENICTKAKFST
+650 PKKIENICTKAKFSK

-680 LKFRNKT
+680 LTFRNKT

>member
-95 KLLELYSVYLPV
+95 KLLEQYSVYLSV

-211 ITVLAVINPVAN
+211 ITVLAVINPVAD

-251 ISSALAEVGNSLEPE
+251 ISSALAEVGNNVSSE
-266 VDFSNAGALT
+266 VDFSNAGALK
-276 QTGKKVMTVTS
+276 QTGTKVMTVV
-287 STDGRIYLKSMAYAN
+287 TDLNGRIYLKGMSYAN

-315 ADNYPQDYQSFI
+315 ANDYPQDFQAFI
-327 MTIMTQYFEEAETVT
+327 MTANYQERSTVT

-347 KENVIYTPYYLN
+347 KESIVYTPYYLAS
-359 YINNNFSPVCDVFI
+359 INDTFSPVCDVLVS
-373 ANTDK
+373 NSDK
-378 ATNYTMFVIPYSE
+378 ATNYSMSVMPYSE
-391 ENINDFSRIEISGTS
+391 SELDNFSMDFSSQV
-406 KYDDFAQC
+406 YDYDNFVKSY
-414 YLSLPNDTKQ
+414 YLKLPYDTKL
-424 AMLEIAERNNIKDL
+424 AMLKIAEENNLTGVSTQNIP
-438 SKSDI
+438 
-443 SQTVAAVKDFVSH
+443 QAVKQFVSH

-492 TAVMLRALG
+492 AAVMLRALG

-510 CANVVDGKA
+510 CADVVDGKA
-519 TVTSDNAHAWVEY
+519 IVTSDNAHAWVEY
-532 FDERIGWIPL
+532 YDSSIGWIPL

-594 AIIVIIILLIITL
+594 AIIVIIILLIIAL

-639 NKLSVHAKVRI
+639 NKLSVHSKIRI

-665 HNISDEEYKIVLNYV
+665 HNISDEEYKIVFNYV
-680 LKFRNKT
+680 LTFRNKT
-687 IGKMPIVKK
+687 ISKMPIVKK

>member
-11 DGICVVLLSV
+11 DGICAVLLSV

-36 ASVLIMAAVLFS
+36 APVLIMAAVLFS

-68 TVIAFVAFL
+68 TVITFVAFL

-95 KLLELYSVYLPV
+95 KLLEQYSVYLSV

-211 ITVLAVINPVAN
+211 ITVLAVINPVAD

-251 ISSALAEVGNSLEPE
+251 ISSALAEVGNNVSSE
-266 VDFSNAGALT
+266 VDFSNAGALK
-276 QTGKKVMTVTS
+276 QTGTKVMTVV
-287 STDGRIYLKSMAYAN
+287 TDLNGRIYLKGMSYAN

-315 ADNYPQDYQSFI
+315 ANDYPQDFQAFI
-327 MTIMTQYFEEAETVT
+327 MTANYQERSTVT

-347 KENVIYTPYYLN
+347 KESIVYTPYYLAS
-359 YINNNFSPVCDVFI
+359 INDTFSPVCDVLVS
-373 ANTDK
+373 NSDK
-378 ATNYTMFVIPYSE
+378 ATNYSMSVMPYSE
-391 ENINDFSRIEISGTS
+391 SELDNFSMDFSSQV
-406 KYDDFAQC
+406 YDYDNFVKSY
-414 YLSLPNDTKQ
+414 YLKLPYDTKL
-424 AMLEIAERNNIKDL
+424 AMLKIAEESNLTGVSTQNIP
-438 SKSDI
+438 
-443 SQTVAAVKDFVSH
+443 QAVKQFVSH

-492 TAVMLRALG
+492 AAVMLRALG

-510 CANVVDGKA
+510 CADVVDGKA
-519 TVTSDNAHAWVEY
+519 IVTSDNAHAWVEY
-532 FDERIGWIPL
+532 YDSSIGWIPL

-566 TSPTVQPTTQAQNTK
+566 TSPTVQPTTQAQTTK

-594 AIIVIIILLIITL
+594 AIIVIIVLLIIAL
-607 AILRII
+607 EILRII

-639 NKLSVHAKVRI
+639 NKLSVHSKIRI

-665 HNISDEEYKIVLNYV
+665 HNISDKEYKIVLNYV
-680 LKFRNKT
+680 LTFRNKT

>member
-1 MKKYLLSTLA
+1 MKKYLFSTLA

-36 ASVLIMAAVLFS
+36 SSVLIMAAVLFS

-84 RIFAQANYAIN
+84 RIVAQANYAIN
-95 KLLELYSVYLPV
+95 KLLELYSVYLSV
-107 YSNIKFASYIAND
+107 YSNIKFASYIANN

-211 ITVLAVINPVAN
+211 ITVLAVINPVAD

-231 NMLNTVQ
+231 NMLNTVK

-251 ISSALAEVGNSLEPE
+251 ISSALAEVGNNVSSE
-266 VDFSNAGALT
+266 VDFSNAGALK
-276 QTGKKVMTVTS
+276 QTGTKVMTVV
-287 STDGRIYLKSMAYAN
+287 TDLNGRIYLKGMSYAN

-315 ADNYPQDYQSFI
+315 ANDYPQDFQAFI
-327 MTIMTQYFEEAETVT
+327 MTANYQERSTVT

-347 KENVIYTPYYLN
+347 KESIVYTPYYLAS
-359 YINNNFSPVCDVFI
+359 INDTFSPVCDVLVS
-373 ANTDK
+373 NSDK
-378 ATNYTMFVIPYSE
+378 ATNYSMSVMPYSE
-391 ENINDFSRIEISGTS
+391 SELDNFLMAFSSPV
-406 KYDDFAQC
+406 YDYDNFVKSN
-414 YLSLPNDTKQ
+414 YLKLPYDTKL
-424 AMLEIAERNNIKDL
+424 AMLKIAEENNLTGVSTQNIP
-438 SKSDI
+438 
-443 SQTVAAVKDFVSH
+443 QAVKQFVSH

-492 TAVMLRALG
+492 AAVMLRALG

-510 CANVVDGKA
+510 CADVVDGKA
-519 TVTSDNAHAWVEY
+519 IVTSDNAHAWIEY
-532 FDERIGWIPL
+532 YDSSIGWIPL
-542 DATSSDFVVVQATES
+542 DATSSDFEVPQATES
-557 IQPTTQAQT
+557 VQTTTQAQT

-581 PVKTE
+581 SVKTE

-594 AIIVIIILLIITL
+594 AIIVIIILLIIAL

-680 LKFRNKT
+680 LTFRNKT

>member
-53 LSAFVKNNLKYALCM
+53 LSAFVKSNLKYALCM

-84 RIFAQANYAIN
+84 HIFAQANYAIN
-95 KLLELYSVYLPV
+95 KLLELYSVYLSV

-211 ITVLAVINPVAN
+211 ITVLAVINPVAD

-251 ISSALAEVGNSLEPE
+251 ISSALAEVGNNVSSE

-315 ADNYPQDYQSFI
+315 ANDYPQDFQAFI
-327 MTIMTQYFEEAETVT
+327 MTANYQERSTVT

-347 KENVIYTPYYLN
+347 KESIVYTPYYLAS
-359 YINNNFSPVCDVFI
+359 INDTFSPVCDVLVS
-373 ANTDK
+373 NSDK
-378 ATNYTMFVIPYSE
+378 ATNYSMSVMPYSE
-391 ENINDFSRIEISGTS
+391 SELDNFSMDFSSQV
-406 KYDDFAQC
+406 YDYDNFVKSY
-414 YLSLPNDTKQ
+414 YLKLPYDTKL
-424 AMLEIAERNNIKDL
+424 AMLKIAEENNLTGVSTQNIP
-438 SKSDI
+438 
-443 SQTVAAVKDFVSH
+443 QAVKQFVSH

-478 NDAETGYCMHFANA
+478 NDAQTGYCMHFANA

-542 DATSSDFVVVQATES
+542 DATSSDFEVPQATES

-594 AIIVIIILLIITL
+594 AIIVIIILLIIAL

-639 NKLSVHAKVRI
+639 NKLSVHSKVRI

-680 LKFRNKT
+680 LTFRNKT

>member
-11 DGICVVLLSV
+11 DVICVVLLSV

-95 KLLELYSVYLPV
+95 KLLELYSVYLSV
-107 YSNIKFASYIAND
+107 YSNIKFASYIANN

-145 IKIAGLLSI
+145 IKIVGLLSI

-188 TRQLNYAHSGVI
+188 TRQLNYTHSGVI

-211 ITVLAVINPVAN
+211 ITVLAVINPVAD

-238 TLTGMKTY
+238 NLTGMKTY

-378 ATNYTMFVIPYSE
+378 ATNYTMFVIPYSD

-492 TAVMLRALG
+492 AAVMLRALG

-542 DATSSDFVVVQATES
+542 DATSSDFEVPQATES
-557 IQPTTQAQT
+557 VQTTTQAQT

-594 AIIVIIILLIITL
+594 AIIVIIILLIIAL

-624 HKDYKS
+624 HNDYKS

-680 LKFRNKT
+680 LTFRNKT

>member
-11 DGICVVLLSV
+11 DGICVFLLSV

-48 IVFSL
+48 MVFSL

-84 RIFAQANYAIN
+84 HIFAQANYAIN
-95 KLLELYSVYLPV
+95 KLLEQYSVYLSV
-107 YSNIKFASYIAND
+107 YSNIKFASYIANN

-200 TAVCAVILAVL
+200 TAVYAVILAVL
-211 ITVLAVINPVAN
+211 ITVLAVINPVTD

-251 ISSALAEVGNSLEPE
+251 ISSALAEVGNNVSSE
-266 VDFSNAGALT
+266 VDFSNAGALK
-276 QTGKKVMTVTS
+276 QTGTKVMTVV
-287 STDGRIYLKSMAYAN
+287 TDLNGRIYLKGMSYAN

-315 ADNYPQDYQSFI
+315 ANDYPQDFQAFI
-327 MTIMTQYFEEAETVT
+327 MTANYQERSTVT

-347 KENVIYTPYYLN
+347 KESIVYTPYYLAS
-359 YINNNFSPVCDVFI
+359 INDTFSPVCDVLVS
-373 ANTDK
+373 NSDK
-378 ATNYTMFVIPYSE
+378 ATNYSMSVMPFSESELDNFSMDFSSQVYDYDNFVKNYYLKLPYDTKLAMLKIAE
-391 ENINDFSRIEISGTS
+391 ENNLTGVST
-406 KYDDFAQC
+406 Q
-414 YLSLPNDTKQ
+414 
-424 AMLEIAERNNIKDL
+424 NIP
-438 SKSDI
+438 
-443 SQTVAAVKDFVSH
+443 QAVKQFVSH

-492 TAVMLRALG
+492 AAVMLRALG

-510 CANVVDGKA
+510 CADVVDGKA
-519 TVTSDNAHAWVEY
+519 IVTSDNAHAWVEY
-532 FDERIGWIPL
+532 YDSSIGWIPL

-594 AIIVIIILLIITL
+594 AIIVIIILLIIAL
-607 AILRII
+607 EILRII
-613 LIRYYRKYSFT
+613 FIRYYRKYSFT

-639 NKLSVHAKVRI
+639 NKLSVHSKVRI

-680 LKFRNKT
+680 LTFRNKT
-687 IGKMPIVKK
+687 ICKMPIVKK

>member
-36 ASVLIMAAVLFS
+36 APVLIMAAVLFS

-84 RIFAQANYAIN
+84 HIFAQANYAIN
-95 KLLELYSVYLPV
+95 KLLELYSVYLSV
-107 YSNIKFASYIAND
+107 YSNIKFASYIANN

-154 ALLVPCF
+154 VLLVPCF

-211 ITVLAVINPVAN
+211 ITVLAVINPVAD

-251 ISSALAEVGNSLEPE
+251 ISSALAEVGNNVSSE
-266 VDFSNAGALT
+266 VDFSNAGALK
-276 QTGKKVMTVTS
+276 QTGTKVMTVV
-287 STDGRIYLKSMAYAN
+287 TDLNGRIYLKGMSYAN

-315 ADNYPQDYQSFI
+315 ANDYPQDFQAFI
-327 MTIMTQYFEEAETVT
+327 MTANYQERSTVT

-347 KENVIYTPYYLN
+347 KESIVYTPYYLAS
-359 YINNNFSPVCDVFI
+359 INDTFSPVCDVLVS
-373 ANTDK
+373 NSDK
-378 ATNYTMFVIPYSE
+378 ATNYSMSVMPYSE
-391 ENINDFSRIEISGTS
+391 SELDNFSMDFSSQV
-406 KYDDFAQC
+406 YDYDNFVKSY
-414 YLSLPNDTKQ
+414 YLKLPYDTKL

-542 DATSSDFVVVQATES
+542 DATSPDFEVPQATES
-557 IQPTTQAQT
+557 VQTTTQAQT

-586 VKAKISTP
+586 VKTKISTP
-594 AIIVIIILLIITL
+594 AIIVIIILLIIAL
-607 AILRII
+607 EILRII
-613 LIRYYRKYSFT
+613 FIRYYRKYIFT

-639 NKLSVHAKVRI
+639 NKLSVHSKFRI

-665 HNISDEEYKIVLNYV
+665 HNISDEEYKIVFNYV
-680 LKFRNKT
+680 LTFRNKA

>member
-53 LSAFVKNNLKYALCM
+53 LSAFVKSNLKYALCM

-95 KLLELYSVYLPV
+95 KLLELYSVYLSV

-211 ITVLAVINPVAN
+211 ITVLAVINPVAD

-251 ISSALAEVGNSLEPE
+251 ISSALAEVGNNVSSE
-266 VDFSNAGALT
+266 VDFSNAGALK
-276 QTGKKVMTVTS
+276 QTGTKVMTVV
-287 STDGRIYLKSMAYAN
+287 TDLNGRIYLKGMSYAN

-315 ADNYPQDYQSFI
+315 ANDYPQDFQAFI
-327 MTIMTQYFEEAETVT
+327 MTANYQERSTVT

-347 KENVIYTPYYLN
+347 KESIVYTPYYLAS
-359 YINNNFSPVCDVFI
+359 INDTFSPVCDVLVS
-373 ANTDK
+373 NSDK
-378 ATNYTMFVIPYSE
+378 ETNYSMSVMPYSE
-391 ENINDFSRIEISGTS
+391 SELDNFSMDFSSQV
-406 KYDDFAQC
+406 YDYDNFVKNY
-414 YLSLPNDTKQ
+414 YLKLPYDTKL
-424 AMLEIAERNNIKDL
+424 AMLKIAEENNLTGVSTQNIP
-438 SKSDI
+438 
-443 SQTVAAVKDFVSH
+443 QAVKQFVSH

-542 DATSSDFVVVQATES
+542 DATSSDFEVPQATES
-557 IQPTTQAQT
+557 VQTTTQAQT
-566 TSPTVQPTTQAQNTK
+566 TSPTVQPTTQAQTTK

-586 VKAKISTP
+586 VKTKISTP
-594 AIIVIIILLIITL
+594 AIIVIIILLIIAL

-613 LIRYYRKYSFT
+613 FIRYYRKYSFT

-639 NKLSVHAKVRI
+639 NKLSVHSKVRI

-680 LKFRNKT
+680 LTFRNKT

>member
-11 DGICVVLLSV
+11 DGICAVLLSV

-84 RIFAQANYAIN
+84 HIFAQANYAIN
-95 KLLELYSVYLPV
+95 KLLEQYSVYLSV

-211 ITVLAVINPVAN
+211 ITVLAVINPVAD

-251 ISSALAEVGNSLEPE
+251 ISSALAEVGNNVSSE
-266 VDFSNAGALT
+266 VDFSNAGALK
-276 QTGKKVMTVTS
+276 QTGTKVMTVV
-287 STDGRIYLKSMAYAN
+287 TDLNGRIYLKGMSYAN

-315 ADNYPQDYQSFI
+315 ANDYPQDFQAFI
-327 MTIMTQYFEEAETVT
+327 MTANYQERSTVT

-347 KENVIYTPYYLN
+347 KESIVYTPYYLAS
-359 YINNNFSPVCDVFI
+359 INDTFSPVCDVLVS
-373 ANTDK
+373 NSDK
-378 ATNYTMFVIPYSE
+378 ATNYSMSVMPYSE
-391 ENINDFSRIEISGTS
+391 SELDNFSMDFSSQV
-406 KYDDFAQC
+406 YDYDNFVKNY
-414 YLSLPNDTKQ
+414 YLKLPYDTKL
-424 AMLEIAERNNIKDL
+424 AMLKIAEENNLTGVSTQNIP
-438 SKSDI
+438 
-443 SQTVAAVKDFVSH
+443 QAVKQFVSH

-492 TAVMLRALG
+492 AAVMLRALG

-510 CANVVDGKA
+510 CADVVDGKA
-519 TVTSDNAHAWVEY
+519 IVTSDNAHAWVEY
-532 FDERIGWIPL
+532 YDSSIGWIPL

-557 IQPTTQAQT
+557 IQPTTQSQT

-594 AIIVIIILLIITL
+594 AIIVIIILLIIAL

-613 LIRYYRKYSFT
+613 FIRYYRKYSFT

-639 NKLSVHAKVRI
+639 NKLSVHSKIRI

-680 LKFRNKT
+680 LTFRNKT

>member
-95 KLLELYSVYLPV
+95 KLLEQYSVYLSV

-145 IKIAGLLSI
+145 IKIVGLLSI

-211 ITVLAVINPVAN
+211 ITVLAVINPVAD

-251 ISSALAEVGNSLEPE
+251 ISSALAEVGNNVSSE
-266 VDFSNAGALT
+266 VDFSNAGALK
-276 QTGKKVMTVTS
+276 QTGTKVMTVV
-287 STDGRIYLKSMAYAN
+287 TDLNGRIYLKGMSYAN

-315 ADNYPQDYQSFI
+315 ANDYPQDFQAFI
-327 MTIMTQYFEEAETVT
+327 MTANYQERSTVT

-347 KENVIYTPYYLN
+347 KESIVYTPYYLAS
-359 YINNNFSPVCDVFI
+359 INDTFSPVCDVLVS
-373 ANTDK
+373 NSDK
-378 ATNYTMFVIPYSE
+378 ATNYSMSVMPYSE
-391 ENINDFSRIEISGTS
+391 SELDNFSMDFSSQV
-406 KYDDFAQC
+406 YDYDNFVKNY
-414 YLSLPNDTKQ
+414 YLKLPYDTKL
-424 AMLEIAERNNIKDL
+424 AMLKIAEENNLTGVSTQNIP
-438 SKSDI
+438 
-443 SQTVAAVKDFVSH
+443 QAVKQFVSH

-492 TAVMLRALG
+492 AAVMLRALG

-510 CANVVDGKA
+510 CADVVDGKA
-519 TVTSDNAHAWVEY
+519 IVTSDNAHAWVEY
-532 FDERIGWIPL
+532 YDSSIGWIPL

-557 IQPTTQAQT
+557 IQPTTQSQT
-566 TSPTVQPTTQAQNTK
+566 TSPTVQPTTQAQTTK

-594 AIIVIIILLIITL
+594 AIIVIIILLIIAL

-639 NKLSVHAKVRI
+639 NKLSVHSKIRI
-650 PKKIENICTKAKFST
+650 SKKIENICTKAKFST

-680 LKFRNKT
+680 LTFRNKT

>member
-95 KLLELYSVYLPV
+95 KLLEQYSVYLSV
-107 YSNIKFASYIAND
+107 YSNIKFASYIANN

-125 VLLSLILNG
+125 VLVSLILNG

-211 ITVLAVINPVAN
+211 ITVSAVINPVAD

-251 ISSALAEVGNSLEPE
+251 ISSALAEVGNNVSSE
-266 VDFSNAGALT
+266 VDFSNAGALK
-276 QTGKKVMTVTS
+276 QTGTKVMTVV
-287 STDGRIYLKSMAYAN
+287 TDLNGRIYLKGMSYAN

-315 ADNYPQDYQSFI
+315 ANDYPQDFQAFI
-327 MTIMTQYFEEAETVT
+327 MTANYQERSTVT

-347 KENVIYTPYYLN
+347 KESIVYTPYYLAS
-359 YINNNFSPVCDVFI
+359 INDTFSPVCDVLVS
-373 ANTDK
+373 NSDK
-378 ATNYTMFVIPYSE
+378 ATNYSMSVMPFSESELDNFSMDFSSQVYDYDNFVKNYYLKLPYDTKLAMLKIAE
-391 ENINDFSRIEISGTS
+391 ENNLTGVST
-406 KYDDFAQC
+406 Q
-414 YLSLPNDTKQ
+414 
-424 AMLEIAERNNIKDL
+424 NIP
-438 SKSDI
+438 
-443 SQTVAAVKDFVSH
+443 QAVKQFVSH

-478 NDAETGYCMHFANA
+478 NDAQTGYCMHFANA
-492 TAVMLRALG
+492 AAVMLRALG

-566 TSPTVQPTTQAQNTK
+566 TSPTVQPTTQAQTTK

-594 AIIVIIILLIITL
+594 AIIVIIILLIIAL
-607 AILRII
+607 EILRII
-613 LIRYYRKYSFT
+613 FIRYYRKYSFT

-639 NKLSVHAKVRI
+639 NKLSVHSKIRI

-680 LKFRNKT
+680 LTFRNKT

>member
-77 VFVFANE
+77 VFIFANE

-95 KLLELYSVYLPV
+95 KLLEQYSVYLSV

-251 ISSALAEVGNSLEPE
+251 ISSALAEVGNNVSSE
-266 VDFSNAGALT
+266 VDFSNAGALK
-276 QTGKKVMTVTS
+276 QTGTKVMTVV
-287 STDGRIYLKSMAYAN
+287 TDLNGRIYLKGMSYAN

-315 ADNYPQDYQSFI
+315 ANDYPQDFQAFI
-327 MTIMTQYFEEAETVT
+327 MTANYQERSTVT

-347 KENVIYTPYYLN
+347 KESIVYTPYYLAS
-359 YINNNFSPVCDVFI
+359 INDTFSPVCDVLVS
-373 ANTDK
+373 NSDK
-378 ATNYTMFVIPYSE
+378 ATNYSMSVMPFSESELDNFSMDFSSQVYDYDNFVKSYYLKLPYDTKLAMLKIAE
-391 ENINDFSRIEISGTS
+391 ENNLTGVST
-406 KYDDFAQC
+406 Q
-414 YLSLPNDTKQ
+414 
-424 AMLEIAERNNIKDL
+424 NIP
-438 SKSDI
+438 
-443 SQTVAAVKDFVSH
+443 QAVKQFVSH

-492 TAVMLRALG
+492 AAVMLRALG

-510 CANVVDGKA
+510 CADVVDGKA
-519 TVTSDNAHAWVEY
+519 IVTSDNAHAWVEY
-532 FDERIGWIPL
+532 YDSSIGWIPL

-594 AIIVIIILLIITL
+594 AIIVIIILLIIAL
-607 AILRII
+607 EILRII

-639 NKLSVHAKVRI
+639 NKLSVHSKVRI

-680 LKFRNKT
+680 LTFRNKT
-687 IGKMPIVKK
+687 IGKMSIVKK

>member
-11 DGICVVLLSV
+11 DGICVFLLSV

-48 IVFSL
+48 MVFSL

-84 RIFAQANYAIN
+84 HIFAQANYAIN
-95 KLLELYSVYLPV
+95 KLLEQYSVYLSV
-107 YSNIKFASYIAND
+107 YSNIKFASYIANN

-200 TAVCAVILAVL
+200 TAVYAVILAVL
-211 ITVLAVINPVAN
+211 ITVLAVINPVTD

-251 ISSALAEVGNSLEPE
+251 ISSALAEVGNNVSSE
-266 VDFSNAGALT
+266 VDFSNAGALK
-276 QTGKKVMTVTS
+276 QTGTKVMTVV
-287 STDGRIYLKSMAYAN
+287 TDLNGRIYLKGMSYAN

-315 ADNYPQDYQSFI
+315 ANDYPQDFQAFI
-327 MTIMTQYFEEAETVT
+327 MTANYQERSTVT

-347 KENVIYTPYYLN
+347 KESIVYTPYYLAS
-359 YINNNFSPVCDVFI
+359 INDTFSPVCDVLVS
-373 ANTDK
+373 NSDK
-378 ATNYTMFVIPYSE
+378 ATNYSMSVMPFSESELDNFSMDFSSQVYDYDNFVKNYYLKLPYDTKLAMLKIAE
-391 ENINDFSRIEISGTS
+391 ENNLTGVST
-406 KYDDFAQC
+406 Q
-414 YLSLPNDTKQ
+414 
-424 AMLEIAERNNIKDL
+424 NIP
-438 SKSDI
+438 
-443 SQTVAAVKDFVSH
+443 QAVKQFVSH

-492 TAVMLRALG
+492 AAVMLRALG

-510 CANVVDGKA
+510 CADVVDGKA
-519 TVTSDNAHAWVEY
+519 IVTSDNAHAWVEY
-532 FDERIGWIPL
+532 YDSSIGWIPL
-542 DATSSDFVVVQATES
+542 DATSSDFEVPQATES
-557 IQPTTQAQT
+557 VQTTTQAQT

-594 AIIVIIILLIITL
+594 AIIVIIILLIIAL
-607 AILRII
+607 EILRII
-613 LIRYYRKYSFT
+613 FIRYYRKYSFT

-639 NKLSVHAKVRI
+639 NKLSVHSKVRI

-665 HNISDEEYKIVLNYV
+665 HNISDEEYKIVFNYV
-680 LKFRNKT
+680 LTFRNKA

>member
-11 DGICVVLLSV
+11 DGICVFLLSV

-48 IVFSL
+48 MVFSL

-84 RIFAQANYAIN
+84 HIFAQANYAIN
-95 KLLELYSVYLPV
+95 KLLEQYSVYLSV
-107 YSNIKFASYIAND
+107 YSNIKFASYIANN

-211 ITVLAVINPVAN
+211 ITVLAVINPVAD

-251 ISSALAEVGNSLEPE
+251 ISSALAEVGNNVSSE
-266 VDFSNAGALT
+266 VDFSNAGALK
-276 QTGKKVMTVTS
+276 QTGTKVMTVV
-287 STDGRIYLKSMAYAN
+287 TDLNGRIYLKGMSYAN

-315 ADNYPQDYQSFI
+315 ANDYPQDFQAFI
-327 MTIMTQYFEEAETVT
+327 MTANYQERSTVT

-347 KENVIYTPYYLN
+347 KESIVYTPYYLAS
-359 YINNNFSPVCDVFI
+359 INDTFSPVCDVLVS
-373 ANTDK
+373 NSDK
-378 ATNYTMFVIPYSE
+378 ATNYSMSVMPFSESELDNFSMDFSSQVYDYDNFVKNYYLKLPYDTKLAMLKIAE
-391 ENINDFSRIEISGTS
+391 ENNLTGVST
-406 KYDDFAQC
+406 Q
-414 YLSLPNDTKQ
+414 
-424 AMLEIAERNNIKDL
+424 NIP
-438 SKSDI
+438 
-443 SQTVAAVKDFVSH
+443 QAVKQFVSH

-492 TAVMLRALG
+492 AAVMLRALG

-510 CANVVDGKA
+510 CADVVDGKA
-519 TVTSDNAHAWVEY
+519 IVTSDNAHAWVEY
-532 FDERIGWIPL
+532 YDSSIGWIPL
-542 DATSSDFVVVQATES
+542 DATSSDFEVPQATES
-557 IQPTTQAQT
+557 VQTTTQAQT
-566 TSPTVQPTTQAQNTK
+566 TSPTVQPTTQAQTTK

-594 AIIVIIILLIITL
+594 AIIVIIILLIIAL

-639 NKLSVHAKVRI
+639 NKLSVHSKVRI

-680 LKFRNKT
+680 LTFRNKT

>member
-36 ASVLIMAAVLFS
+36 SSVLIMAAVLFS

-161 VLVNTLPDL
+161 VLVNTLPNL

-251 ISSALAEVGNSLEPE
+251 ISSALAEVGNNVSSE

-287 STDGRIYLKSMAYAN
+287 STDGKIYLKSMAYAN

-492 TAVMLRALG
+492 AAVMLRALG

-542 DATSSDFVVVQATES
+542 DATSSDFEVPQATES
-557 IQPTTQAQT
+557 VQTTTQAQT
-566 TSPTVQPTTQAQNTK
+566 TSPTTQPTTQKPTVNEKSNTK
-581 PVKTE
+581 V
-586 VKAKISTP
+586 KISAP
-594 AIIVIIILLIITL
+594 VVWLIIIILIIAL
-607 AILRII
+607 AAIRII
-613 LIRYYRKYSFT
+613 LIRILRKRSFT
-624 HKDYKS
+624 HKNYKS
-630 RVICIYRYL
+630 RTICIYRYL
-639 NKLSVHAKVRI
+639 SKISALAHWKLPGRI
-650 PKKIENICTKAKFST
+650 EKIGTKARYSN
-665 HNISDEEYKIVLNYV
+665 HNITKEEYIMIFNYV
-680 LKFRNKT
+680 PVFRKGT
-687 IGKMPIVKK
+687 LRKMPILKK
-696 LYCIIILGI
+696 IYALIILGL

>member
-11 DGICVVLLSV
+11 DGICAVLLSV

-36 ASVLIMAAVLFS
+36 SSVLIMAAVLFS

-53 LSAFVKNNLKYALCM
+53 LSAFVKSNLKYALCM

-84 RIFAQANYAIN
+84 HIFAQANYAIN
-95 KLLELYSVYLPV
+95 KLLEQYSVYLSV
-107 YSNIKFASYIAND
+107 YSNIKFASYIANN

-145 IKIAGLLSI
+145 IKIAVLLSI

-211 ITVLAVINPVAN
+211 ITVSAVINPVAD

-238 TLTGMKTY
+238 ALTGMKTY

-251 ISSALAEVGNSLEPE
+251 ISSALAEAGNNVSSE
-266 VDFSNAGALT
+266 VDFSNAGALK
-276 QTGKKVMTVTS
+276 QTGTKVMTVV
-287 STDGRIYLKSMAYAN
+287 TDLNGRIYLKGMSYAN

-315 ADNYPQDYQSFI
+315 ANDYPQDFQAFI
-327 MTIMTQYFEEAETVT
+327 MTANYQERSTVT

-347 KENVIYTPYYLN
+347 KESIVYTPYYLAS
-359 YINNNFSPVCDVFI
+359 INDTFSPVCDVLVS
-373 ANTDK
+373 NSDK
-378 ATNYTMFVIPYSE
+378 ATNYSMSVMPYSE
-391 ENINDFSRIEISGTS
+391 SELDNFSMDFSSQV
-406 KYDDFAQC
+406 YDYDNFVKNY
-414 YLSLPNDTKQ
+414 YLKLPYDTKL
-424 AMLEIAERNNIKDL
+424 AMLKIAEKNNLTGVSTQNIP
-438 SKSDI
+438 
-443 SQTVAAVKDFVSH
+443 QAVKQFVSH

-492 TAVMLRALG
+492 AAVMLRALG

-510 CANVVDGKA
+510 CADVVDGKA
-519 TVTSDNAHAWVEY
+519 IVTSDNAHAWVEY
-532 FDERIGWIPL
+532 YDSSIGWIPL
-542 DATSSDFVVVQATES
+542 DATSSDFEVPQATES
-557 IQPTTQAQT
+557 IQPTTQSQT
-566 TSPTVQPTTQAQNTK
+566 TSPTIQPTTQAQTTK

-594 AIIVIIILLIITL
+594 AIIVIIILLIIAL

-624 HKDYKS
+624 HNDYKS

-639 NKLSVHAKVRI
+639 NKLSVHSKVRI

-680 LKFRNKT
+680 LIFRNKT